1 MPPGHVRRPFSVIIV
16 LSIIIIRGKRL
27 GAGEEIVEQT
37 DGKVPFEGHVVGR
50 EPAVVRADV
59 GVDEGGAEEVVESGE
74 EEGDVGEARTL
85 DLCV

>member
-1 MPPGHVRRPFSVIIV
+1 M
-16 LSIIIIRGKRL
+16 
-27 GAGEEIVEQT
+27 
-37 DGKVPFEGHVVGR
+37 PFEGHVVGR

-59 GVDEGGAEEVVESGE
+59 GVDEGGAEEVVESGQ